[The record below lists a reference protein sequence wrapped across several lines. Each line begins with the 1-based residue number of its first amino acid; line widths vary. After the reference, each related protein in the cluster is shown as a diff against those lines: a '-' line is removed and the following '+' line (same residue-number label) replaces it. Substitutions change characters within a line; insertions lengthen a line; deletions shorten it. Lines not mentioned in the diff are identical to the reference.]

1 MGTAIVLSLLAM
13 PSRSVE
19 ANGRSP
25 MSISVHPR
33 DGSDTD
39 LASWTTWGLLI
50 SRDGGGFR
58 WMCETALKVGGAFD
72 PDIVFRADGS
82 MLATSFEGLLVNRDG
97 CLFEPTGLGPKFIT
111 RVAEGSDGAIHAAV
125 IDLGDV
131 KIYKSTDGARTFPI
145 SASVDP
151 TSDWWESLEV
161 APSDPNRLY
170 LSGFAI
176 DDQQVKT
183 FLMFRSID
191 GGVSYQPLAPP
202 QPVMSRSSDLKI
214 AAVSPTNPDLL
225 FARVTYATGDAV
237 GDRIYRSVD
246 GGASWGKAAVL
257 SVADS
262 INGFVIRKNGEVLA
276 ATSISGTWRSTD
288 GGATFTQ
295 LASSLQVQCLTERAD
310 GTLIACAQ
318 NFEPDN
324 MSLGTSTDGLTWT
337 KLFRFS
343 EAIGPVDCAIGTLQC
358 DTCQLSMWCELRT
371 QFGITADPTT
381 CEEPGGDGS
390 VCGGPLPEEP
400 SDGGCCGASDNPGGL
415 WLSSFV
421 LFALLALRRRPAR
434 RR

>member
-1 MGTAIVLSLLAM
+1 MGATFALSLMAVSPRLA
-13 PSRSVE
+13 E

-25 MSISVHPR
+25 MSVSVHLR
-33 DGSDTD
+33 EGSDTD

-82 MLATSFEGLLVNRDG
+82 MLATSFEGLLLNRDG
-97 CLFEPTGLGPKFIT
+97 CLFDPTGLGTKFVT
-111 RVAEGSDGAIHAAV
+111 RVAQGGDGAIHAAV
-125 IDLGDV
+125 IELGDV
-131 KIYKSTDGARTFPI
+131 KIYKSTDGAQTFPI

-161 APSDPNRLY
+161 APSNPSRLY

-183 FLMFRSID
+183 FLMFRSVD
-191 GGVSYQPLAPP
+191 GGASYQPIATP

-225 FARVTYATGDAV
+225 FARVTYATGDTL

-246 GGASWGKAAVL
+246 GGASWGAPVL

-262 INGFVIRKNGEVLA
+262 INGFVIRKNGEILA

-288 GGATFTQ
+288 GGATFAP
-295 LASSLQVQCLTERAD
+295 LATSLQVQCLAERAN
-310 GTLIACAQ
+310 GTLVACAQ

-343 EAIGPVDCAIGTLQC
+343 EAIGPVDCAVGTLQC

-381 CEEPGGDGS
+381 CELPGGDGS
-390 VCGGPLPEEP
+390 VCGGPLPPDPDPP
-400 SDGGCCGASDNPGGL
+400 SDGGCCGTSGNPGSLLLG
-415 WLSSFV
+415 SFV
-421 LFALLALRRRPAR
+421 LLALFVLRRR
-434 RR
+434 